1 LLCAIYEQG
10 GVFMKCPYCDKEM
23 KEGKL
28 AWSQTSLL
36 WRSKE
41 GHFWNKETVYIREPF
56 DCGMPKAYFCEESNK
71 IIIDL
76 NDKE

>member
-1 LLCAIYEQG
+1 
-10 GVFMKCPYCDKEM
+10 MKSPYCDKEM

-28 AWSQTSLL
+28 ACSRFDISWV
-36 WRSKE
+36 SKE
-41 GHFWNKETVYIREPF
+41 GHFWNKEKVYIHELF

-76 NDKE
+76 NDK

>member
-1 LLCAIYEQG
+1 
-10 GVFMKCPYCDKEM
+10 MKCPYCDKEM

-28 AWSQTSLL
+28 ACSRFDISWV
-36 WRSKE
+36 SKE
-41 GHFWNKETVYIREPF
+41 GHFWNKETVYIRELF

>member
-1 LLCAIYEQG
+1 
-10 GVFMKCPYCDKEM
+10 MKSPYCDKEM
-23 KEGKL
+23 KEGIL
-28 AWSQTSLL
+28 NWNYFNL
-36 WRSKE
+36 WWQSKE
-41 GHFWNKETVYIREPF
+41 GHFWNKEKVYIREPF

>member
-1 LLCAIYEQG
+1 
-10 GVFMKCPYCDKEM
+10 MKCPYCDKEM

-28 AWSQTSLL
+28 ACSRFDISWV
-36 WRSKE
+36 SKE
-41 GHFWNKETVYIREPF
+41 GHFWNKEKVYIHELF